1 MELQRKY
8 HPQFWV
14 LVLES
19 PGISRNDMI
28 PLMVKASLL
37 GATDFSAPEPAVY
50 FIFHL

>member
-1 MELQRKY
+1 MELQRKC
-8 HPQFWV
+8 HPQGA
-14 LVLES
+14 LVLEVA
-19 PGISRNDMI
+19 GISRNDMI